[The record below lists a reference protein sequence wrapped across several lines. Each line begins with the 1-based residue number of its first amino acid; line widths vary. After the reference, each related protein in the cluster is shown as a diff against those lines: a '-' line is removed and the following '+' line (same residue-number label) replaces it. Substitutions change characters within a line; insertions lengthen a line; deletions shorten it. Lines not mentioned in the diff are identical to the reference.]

1 MILEYHNF
9 VQFKIAK
16 TGSGEWTVVTKEE
29 DKAKPKFILYTG
41 SESQEEKEIMREV
54 FNGNWDNV
62 PNAIRDYVMSIP
74 VRGDKNNLGEIV
86 RVFMI
91 TASGAEGIDLKNVR
105 WVHITE
111 PYWHPVRM
119 KQVIGRALRICSHKD
134 LPKELQ
140 TVNVFLYLMKFTD
153 SQLKG
158 ELSMELIKSKSDKSK
173 LDPAVVYTSDQT
185 LYETSNIKQDIQLQ
199 LLKAIKESAMD
210 CALHTSVNN
219 DEQLVCFNY
228 SNPTSSKMAFQP
240 MIMAQD
246 LDDAAK
252 LNVVE
257 ETIKLRRMDFG
268 KKTFALD
275 KKTNKVYDWNKYNQT
290 PRVLQLVGIFKKE
303 GNTYLIKKTT

>member
-1 MILEYHNF
+1 MSILVSLLTGERVNF
-9 VQFKIAK
+9 LVRAC
-16 TGSGEWTVVTKEE
+16 GAMLAALVW
-29 DKAKPKFILYTG
+29 KPKFILYTG

-303 GNTYLIKKTT
+303 GNTYVIKKAT

>member
-1 MILEYHNF
+1 
-9 VQFKIAK
+9 
-16 TGSGEWTVVTKEE
+16 
-29 DKAKPKFILYTG
+29 
-41 SESQEEKEIMREV
+41 
-54 FNGNWDNV
+54 
-62 PNAIRDYVMSIP
+62 
-74 VRGDKNNLGEIV
+74 
-86 RVFMI
+86 
-91 TASGAEGIDLKNVR
+91 
-105 WVHITE
+105 
-111 PYWHPVRM
+111 
-119 KQVIGRALRICSHKD
+119 
-134 LPKELQ
+134 
-140 TVNVFLYLMKFTD
+140 
-153 SQLKG
+153 
-158 ELSMELIKSKSDKSK
+158 
-173 LDPAVVYTSDQT
+173 
-185 LYETSNIKQDIQLQ
+185 
-199 LLKAIKESAMD
+199 MD

-303 GNTYLIKKTT
+303 GNTYVIKKAT